1 MPVRLMRSRR
11 MLVVLVA
18 TLLLWPSISSFEPK
32 FAIPS
37 SAIAASTVNPPS
49 FNIAG
54 MNASMR
60 SAYAWVLSKS
70 LSNGTAIISGLS
82 NNLLSTSLVGRVLT
96 YVQLEIGN
104 ATSLGLIRKMIN
116 AEHVLLQNPNYIAFG
131 IWPTQTLLTQL
142 QIHRDVQKFLL
153 RAYGLTLDQTARSDL
168 ISVTQD
174 IYLNRP
180 SHFEYFDTIA
190 WSLANSVWFA
200 FYNRTP
206 LPPSSDFTGAV
217 QDLNLHY
224 NLTAAQADSASSF
237 VDYSRLIHYVV
248 PLEYTDSYF
257 KIEGLSLNQTYEN
270 LETQLADQLL
280 TRQLSDGDIF
290 SAKPYKSYLVEDFAR
305 DLDSAYY
312 LKKNPTY
319 VLSAFKAESFLT
331 GLYLQPSGNMSLPN
345 SGDGLAPHVAFHMIS
360 IANDIRPSSTSDW
373 YSALYQASKIINYT
387 VSIQNPDGTFNFYL
401 NSTNPGFAFTTIASV
416 STIADSYVVL
426 RNSAVLSAISTQTA
440 STSSSTVSGSTS
452 GGTTTTTSNNP
463 GSGQPLPLSGIPS
476 WVYIIIPI
484 LLVILVA
491 VAYEGKHKSKRPRLV
506 DK

>member
-1 MPVRLMRSRR
+1 
-11 MLVVLVA
+11 
-18 TLLLWPSISSFEPK
+18 
-32 FAIPS
+32 
-37 SAIAASTVNPPS
+37 
-49 FNIAG
+49 
-54 MNASMR
+54 
-60 SAYAWVLSKS
+60 
-70 LSNGTAIISGLS
+70 
-82 NNLLSTSLVGRVLT
+82 
-96 YVQLEIGN
+96 
-104 ATSLGLIRKMIN
+104 MIN

-319 VLSAFKAESFLT
+319 ALSAFKAESFLT

-401 NSTNPGFAFTTIASV
+401 NSTNPGFAFTTISSV
-416 STIADSYVVL
+416 ATIVDSYVAL
-426 RNSAVLSAISTQTA
+426 RNSNVLSAVSTQTA
-440 STSSSTVSGSTS
+440 STSSSAVSGSTP
-452 GGTTTTTSNNP
+452 GGTTTTTSNSP
-463 GSGQPLPLSGIPS
+463 TGSGQPPNSAGDPLSGIPS

-484 LLVILVA
+484 LLVILGA
-491 VAYEGKHKSKRPRLV
+491 VAYEAKHKSNRPRLV

>member
-1 MPVRLMRSRR
+1 MRSRQ

-82 NNLLSTSLVGRVLT
+82 NNHLSTSLVGRVLT

-116 AEHVLLQNPNYIAFG
+116 AENVLLQNPNYIAFG

-174 IYLNRP
+174 IYLKRP
-180 SHFEYFDTIA
+180 SHFEYCDTIA

-312 LKKNPTY
+312 LNKNPTY

-387 VSIQNPDGTFNFYL
+387 MSIQNPDGTFNFYL

-440 STSSSTVSGSTS
+440 STSSTVSGSTS
-452 GGTTTTTSNNP
+452 GGTTTTSNNP

>member
-1 MPVRLMRSRR
+1 

-18 TLLLWPSISSFEPK
+18 TLLLWTSISSSEPK

-49 FNIAG
+49 FDIAG

-70 LSNGTAIISGLS
+70 LSNGTATLSGLS
-82 NNLLSTSLVGRVLT
+82 NKLLSTSLVGRVLT

-116 AEHVLLQNPNYIAFG
+116 SEHVLLQNPNYIAFG

-168 ISVTQD
+168 VSVTQD

-180 SHFEYFDTIA
+180 GHFEYFDTIA

-217 QDLNLHY
+217 QDLKLQY
-224 NLTAAQADSASSF
+224 NLTAARADSASSF
-237 VDYSRLIHYVV
+237 VDYSRLLHYVV

-257 KIEGLSLNQTYEN
+257 KIEGLSLDQTYQN
-270 LETQLADQLL
+270 LETQVADQLI
-280 TRQLSDGDIF
+280 TRQLSDGDVY

-319 VLSAFKAESFLT
+319 ALSAFKAESFLT

-440 STSSSTVSGSTS
+440 STSSTVSGSTS
-452 GGTTTTTSNNP
+452 GGTTTTSNNP